1 MPFVDGRAVARG
13 QVDGV
18 EQVFDADGQA
28 VQQAAQRAAVQD
40 GRMIQGRLLLQRRPG
55 MDGVF
60 ALLDAGAAGP
70 HPLHRG

>member
-60 ALLDAGAAGP
+60 ALLDAGEAGP
-70 HPLHRG
+70 HQLHRG